1 MLFNPHEIIGRLV
14 LAVMMGSAGVSM
26 MPPPPDTQLT
36 TQQIQQAGKQR
47 SKAKAKES
55 IERKQKR
62 KQRKKNDNAKH
73 SVGYC
78 KRCGIYD

>member
-1 MLFNPHEIIGRLV
+1 MWLTPHEVVGRCALM
-14 LAVMMGSAGVSM
+14 LALAGMGANLLL
-26 MPPPPDTQLT
+26 PPDTQLT
-36 TQQIQQAGKQR
+36 TQQIQQTGKQR

-73 SVGYC
+73 SIGNC

>member
-1 MLFNPHEIIGRLV
+1 MLFNPHEIVGRLV

-47 SKAKAKES
+47 SKEKAEES
-55 IERKQKR
+55 RERKQKLKKR
-62 KQRKKNDNAKH
+62 KRYDNAKH